1 MHILDQVFLRKKC
14 GLYSENTNQ
23 CPVFSLFWGGVPF
36 AIQLN
41 TFTWN
46 KAVTKLKYLPIN
58 IDLAIVATYVVFT
71 QDMEKTTHT
80 FHHKYT
86 FTM

>member
-14 GLYSENTNQ
+14 GLYIEKANQ
-23 CPVFSLFWGGVPF
+23 CPVLSLH

-46 KAVTKLKYLPIN
+46 EAVTKLKYLS
-58 IDLAIVATYVVFT
+58 T
-71 QDMEKTTHT
+71 
-80 FHHKYT
+80 
-86 FTM
+86 

>member
-14 GLYSENTNQ
+14 GLYSEKANQ
-23 CPVFSLFWGGVPF
+23 CPVLSLH

-46 KAVTKLKYLPIN
+46 EAVTKLKYLS
-58 IDLAIVATYVVFT
+58 T
-71 QDMEKTTHT
+71 
-80 FHHKYT
+80 
-86 FTM
+86 